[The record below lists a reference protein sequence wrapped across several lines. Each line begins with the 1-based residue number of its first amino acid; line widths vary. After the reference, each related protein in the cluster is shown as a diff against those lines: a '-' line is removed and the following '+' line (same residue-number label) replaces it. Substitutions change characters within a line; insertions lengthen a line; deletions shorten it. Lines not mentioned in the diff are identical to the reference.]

1 MKVWNVKGFF
11 IKYLNNIRPKIRIIC
26 PTMFLIISSLP
37 KFMQICLVNLG
48 KSFKKENPWYFRI
61 MRKKYFCKVYSESE
75 KFFIRIIGKGN
86 ARVYIL
92 SR

>member
-1 MKVWNVKGFF
+1 
-11 IKYLNNIRPKIRIIC
+11 
-26 PTMFLIISSLP
+26 MFLIISSLP

-92 SR
+92 SRWLKIAKDCLKLGDFCVLQF